1 MISNFFNIYEAIF
14 LTGAKKMR
22 EIVTM
27 MRIVKVNWFVATTI
41 VWIPEVHMAT
51 MMLRMT
57 VAKESAPLPILV
69 KRVRVT
75 VKRIQIVLIHSFFVV
90 IMYVVTQIIFH
101 KINFIS
107 TICLIH
113 LVTLIIVVTSNAG
126 QQHNAIQMLLVVIVM
141 RIVRMVSTA
150 T

>member
-1 MISNFFNIYEAIF
+1 MISNLFNIYEAIF
-14 LTGAKKMR
+14 ITGAKKMR

-41 VWIPEVHMAT
+41 AWTPEVHMAI
-51 MMLRMT
+51 MMQRMT

-75 VKRIQIVLIHSFFVV
+75 VKRIQIVLIHFFFVV

-101 KINFIS
+101 KTNSIS